1 MEKIHYT
8 DERDI
13 LMVISFLKKYNI
25 HKVITS
31 PGTTNHTLVKSMQN
45 DPFFEMYSS
54 VDERSAA
61 YMACG
66 LCSESGEP
74 VVITCTEATASRN
87 YMPGLTE
94 AFYRKLPI
102 LALTTSHGRNN
113 VGNLVAQVLDHSAIP
128 NDIAVYHN
136 YIPAINSE
144 KDYKLAEHIMNE
156 AFLAL
161 FHRGGGPVYL
171 TLESGSSRDYSV
183 TDLPKV
189 RVITRCSGY
198 GDWPSLP
205 HGKIGIFIGSHNEWS
220 YEATRCVDDFCEKTG
235 AVVFCD
241 HTSGYYGKFKV
252 NYALV
257 GGQDMYRSEL
267 SKLRLLIRVGEI
279 SGDYFSGLIE
289 GQATEVWRVNEDG
302 RLADKM
308 GKLTKVFE
316 MPEEQFFS
324 YYASIADNIVQVGS
338 HPIELYREEKKYI
351 ESNIPE
357 LPFSKVWIAQQLIH
371 RLPAESYIHFSI
383 LGSLR
388 AGNFF
393 DLPEGVRGGCN
404 VGGFGIDGATSTLI
418 GASLAN
424 KDRIHFLMTGDLAFF
439 YDLNAI
445 GNRHIGSNVRILLIN
460 NGDGTEFRQYWHPI
474 SAFSKEEADLY
485 MAAGGHFGNQS
496 RSLVRDIAKDL
507 GFNYVTA
514 DTKDEFRLHIDKF
527 VQPEMTDKPIIF
539 ETFTDSEVDSQA
551 VRTMRHLVKDSG
563 YLKRLAKEKMT
574 DAVKNMLGD
583 GAIDV
588 AKQVLRKK

>member
-1 MEKIHYT
+1 MERICYT
-8 DERDI
+8 NERDI

-25 HKVITS
+25 HKIIAS
-31 PGTTNHTLVKSMQN
+31 PGSTNHTLVKSMQN
-45 DPFFEMYSS
+45 DPYFEMYSS

-66 LCSESGEP
+66 LSSESGEP

-102 LALTTSHGRNN
+102 LALTTSHGRSN
-113 VGNLVAQVLDHSAIP
+113 VGNLVAQVLDHSVLP
-128 NDIAVYHN
+128 NDAAVYHN
-136 YIPAINSE
+136 YIPAINSD

-161 FHRGGGPVYL
+161 FHHGGGPVYL
-171 TLESGSSRDYSV
+171 TLESSASRDYSV
-183 TDLPKV
+183 TDLPEV
-189 RVITRCSGY
+189 RVVERYNGY

-205 HGKIGIFIGSHNEWS
+205 HGKIGIFVGSHNEWS
-220 YEATRCVDDFCEKTG
+220 NEATRCIDDFCEKTG

-279 SGDYFSGLIE
+279 SGDYFSGLLE
-289 GQATEVWRVNEDG
+289 GQATEVWRVNADG
-302 RLADKM
+302 RLADKA
-308 GKLTKVFE
+308 GRLTKVFE

-324 YYASIADNIVQVGS
+324 YYASIADDIVQVGP

-357 LPFSKVWIAQQLIH
+357 LPFSKVWVAQQLIH

-424 KDRIHFLMTGDLAFF
+424 KDMLHFLMTGDLAFF

-445 GNRHIGSNVRILLIN
+445 GNRHIGRNVRILLIN

-496 RSLVRDIAKDL
+496 RGLVRDIAKNL
-507 GFNYVTA
+507 GFSYMAAENKEEFIGQI
-514 DTKDEFRLHIDKF
+514 DNFTKPGKGDN
-527 VQPEMTDKPIIF
+527 PIIF
-539 ETFTDSEVDSQA
+539 EVFTNSEVDSLA
-551 VRTMRHLVKDSG
+551 VKTMRNLVKDG
-563 YLKRLAKEKMT
+563 DYGKR
-574 DAVKNMLGD
+574 AVKNRFIKSVKQIIGEENFE
-583 GAIDV
+583 A
-588 AKQVLRKK
+588 AKQVLRKM